1 MDVPLPAG
9 LAALAVLVAAHLFGR
24 RLTRSGFGPRSVWLS
39 VGGGVAVAY
48 VFVHL
53 LPELAAGQRTVEA
66 ALGGVLGF
74 VERHVYLIALFGL
87 VAFYGLERAARGG
100 RGDDGQKEGEEDS
113 EKDGEG
119 DAVFWLHVAVFALY
133 NFIVGYL
140 LLHRDEPGM
149 GNLVFFTLA
158 MALHFMVNDHA
169 LAEHHGDLYHRRGRW
184 ILSAAIVLGCV
195 SANWLPV
202 SHAGAAVLLALVG
215 GATILN
221 VLKEEL
227 PAEQRSRFWAF
238 AAGAFGYAA
247 LLLLV

>member
-1 MDVPLPAG
+1 MDAPLPAVLIA
-9 LAALAVLVAAHLFGR
+9 LAALVAAHLFGR
-24 RLTRSGFGPRSVWLS
+24 HLTRAGAGPRSLWLS

-53 LPELAAGQRTVEA
+53 LPELAAGQRTVEE

-100 RGDDGQKEGEEDS
+100 GEDEGEDDARDDS
-113 EKDGEG
+113 PA
-119 DAVFWLHVAVFALY
+119 AVFWLHVAVFALY
-133 NFIVGYL
+133 NLIVGYL
-140 LLHRDEPGM
+140 LLQRDEQGLD
-149 GNLVFFTLA
+149 NLAFFTLA

-184 ILSAAIVLGCV
+184 ILSAAIVVGCG
-195 SANWLPV
+195 AAIWLPV

-227 PAEQRSRFWAF
+227 PAERRSRFWAF

>member
-1 MDVPLPAG
+1 MTPEIPLPFG

-24 RLTRSGFGPRSVWLS
+24 RLTRAGVGPRSVWLS

-53 LPELAAGQRTVEA
+53 LPELAAGQRTVEE

-74 VERHVYLIALFGL
+74 VESHVYLIALFGL
-87 VAFYGLERAARGG
+87 VAFYGLERAALGG
-100 RGDDGQKEGEEDS
+100 GAEDRDGDGRDEAPA
-113 EKDGEG
+113 
-119 DAVFWLHVAVFALY
+119 AVFWLHVAVFAVY

-149 GNLVFFTLA
+149 DNLVFFTLA

-227 PAEQRSRFWAF
+227 PAERRSRFWAF
-238 AAGAFGYAA
+238 ATGAFGYAA